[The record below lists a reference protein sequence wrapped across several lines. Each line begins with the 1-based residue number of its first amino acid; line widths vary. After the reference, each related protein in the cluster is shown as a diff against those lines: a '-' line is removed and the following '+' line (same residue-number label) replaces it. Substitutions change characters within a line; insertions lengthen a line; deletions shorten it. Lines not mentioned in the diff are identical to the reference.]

1 LVLEQPLLPQA
12 VLPCPSKSPVPD
24 TVKWSIRAKLIQLSP
39 VKYLGSPGE
48 CILPRTLNSMG
59 PLQGPR
65 KITVPTLYVAAGTTT
80 LLEPGYAHA
89 SFQALVTA

>member
-1 LVLEQPLLPQA
+1 MCETD
-12 VLPCPSKSPVPD
+12 PSIPREVFGV
-24 TVKWSIRAKLIQLSP
+24 TW
-39 VKYLGSPGE
+39 E
-48 CILPRTLNSMG
+48 CMLPRTLNSIG